1 MMHYYSVHQMR
12 HAPARF
18 IATAVALTVVVAPG
32 CGASHPTV
40 PDATGALTPVAL
52 TEEWPIATPSEA
64 GLDVARMTDLVQ
76 RIRAGRYGRMTSL
89 LIARDDRL
97 VVEEYF
103 NGWSSGR
110 SHTLQ
115 SVTKSV
121 TALLTGIAVQR
132 GQLTLDDRVTGYFP
146 EYEPIAGDPRKRAV
160 TVGDLLTMRSGLDW
174 DESTYAGSPLQRLND
189 CRCDWLRF
197 VLDWPMRDAP
207 GTRWEYISGNTILL
221 GGLLGASTGERLDR
235 LAATALFA
243 PLRITSDTWARGLPD
258 GLPHAGGGLSLRP
271 RDIAKLG
278 LLVLDDGRWQSDTVV
293 PADWIRLITS
303 RVTRGVRNWAA
314 HSFDYGYGWWLTSD
328 GGRDVIAAAGAMG
341 QWIFVV
347 PSARLVVV
355 ATGDDDSRWTAAL
368 EFLSSDVLP
377 SVTTR

>member
-1 MMHYYSVHQMR
+1 MHYSPVRQMR
-12 HAPARF
+12 HARAWF
-18 IATAVALTVVVAPG
+18 IPTAVALTVVLASA
-32 CGASHPTV
+32 CGTAHPTV
-40 PDATGALTPVAL
+40 PDGTGELTPVTL
-52 TEEWPIATPSEA
+52 TDEWSIATPSEA
-64 GLDVARMTDLVQ
+64 GLDAARMTGLVQ

-89 LIARDDRL
+89 LVLRDDRL

-110 SHTLQ
+110 SHMLQ

-132 GQLTLDDRVTGYFP
+132 GQLTLDDRVTPYFP
-146 EYEPIAGDPRKRAV
+146 QYEPIPGDPRKRAI

-174 DESTYAGSPLQRLND
+174 DESIYAGSPLQRLND

-235 LAATALFA
+235 FAATALFA

-278 LLVLDDGRWQSDTVV
+278 VLVLDEGRWQSDTVV
-293 PADWIRLITS
+293 RPDWIRLITS
-303 RVTRGVRNWAA
+303 RVTGGVRTWAA
-314 HSFDYGYGWWLTSD
+314 HSFDYGYGWWRTSD

-347 PSARLVVV
+347 PSARLVMV

-377 SVTTR
+377 SVTR